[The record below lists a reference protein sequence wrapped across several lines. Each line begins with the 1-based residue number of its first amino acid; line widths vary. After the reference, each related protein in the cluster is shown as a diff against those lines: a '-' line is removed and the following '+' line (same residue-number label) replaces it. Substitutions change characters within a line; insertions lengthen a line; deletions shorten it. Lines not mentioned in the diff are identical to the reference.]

1 MSLKKKIYPLN
12 LRKLKEEEIQKFSLE
27 KVIDKYNI
35 YVTVV
40 DLNQSDAL
48 RDAVEETSQAKTK
61 DLKNQCFSISSLV

>member
-1 MSLKKKIYPLN
+1 
-12 LRKLKEEEIQKFSLE
+12 
-27 KVIDKYNI
+27 
-35 YVTVV
+35 V